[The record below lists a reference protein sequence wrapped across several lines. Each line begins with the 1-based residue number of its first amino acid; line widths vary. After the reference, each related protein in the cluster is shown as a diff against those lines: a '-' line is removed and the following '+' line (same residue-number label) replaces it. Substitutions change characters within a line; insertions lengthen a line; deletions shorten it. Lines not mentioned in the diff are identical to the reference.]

1 MGFFI
6 GFLTAVLVLNCI
18 VLCLLV
24 LIQLPKKEA
33 GLGLAFGGGAADAL
47 FGAGSGNVLTKA
59 TKYATAFFL
68 VLCVSL
74 GMLQGR
80 YYHRNKTEFEKAL
93 QKDISTPALPPSLPS
108 TPPASTPSTTPP
120 STPPATTP
128 AGTNVTPKPTAEAP
142 TTTAPKPAT
151 TPAVA
156 TPPVAPAG
164 TSNPAPAKP
173 AK

>member
-6 GFLTAVLVLNCI
+6 GLLTAVLVLTSI

-59 TKYATAFFL
+59 TKYAAVFFF
-68 VLCVSL
+68 VLCIAL
-74 GMLQGR
+74 GILQGR

-93 QKDISTPALPPSLPS
+93 QKDIAAPVVPLPS
-108 TPPASTPSTTPP
+108 TPPASVPTPP
-120 STPPATTP
+120 KPAAESPATVTPAATTTITTTP
-128 AGTNVTPKPTAEAP
+128 AA
-142 TTTAPKPAT
+142 TTTPLVVPKPASNAVPAA
-151 TPAVA
+151 TPAGQ
-156 TPPVAPAG
+156 P
-164 TSNPAPAKP
+164 K
-173 AK
+173 